1 MQVYRCDELAYVT
14 PPGRTLSEKLEEM
27 GLDANDLAARMGYT
41 PKAVN
46 DILQGY
52 CRITPEVAFSL
63 EVITEIPANFWL
75 RRQIAYDEYLAREYV
90 KASLDNQPLWRKS
103 FPEELGVRDWVRRG
117 KNEADDKSGLSLL
130 KFFAVASPQAWDSYY
145 KDARLKVAFR
155 ISLAD
160 VKDPYATSAWIRRG
174 EILADRDPMEKQEQI
189 PVRKRL
195 KAALPEIIAFA
206 AANKVRPKSKKRI
219 TYWTPEAEVVDDCMT
234 GLQEICRK
242 IGIRV
247 LFVQNFKCAPI
258 HGMYRWYKDVP
269 LIQLHDRFEKRATM
283 WFTFFHELA
292 HVLYH
297 GKKGICLQNI
307 EITHNYPEK
316 EDEANAFAQKC
327 MVDAGFRCW
336 LCSYPS
342 DLPPAFSVFETDGPA
357 LPDTAHFLLPSGPAA
372 ADPHS

>member
-1 MQVYRCDELAYVT
+1 MQVFRCDELAVVV
-14 PPGRTLSEKLEEM
+14 PPGRHLAEKLEEM

-46 DILQGY
+46 DILQGN
-52 CRITPEVAFSL
+52 CRIMPEVAIML
-63 EVITEIPANFWL
+63 EMVTEIPASFWL
-75 RRQIAYDEYLAREYV
+75 RSQIAYDEYLSRELI
-90 KASLDNQPLWRKS
+90 KATLDNQPLWRKS
-103 FPEELGVRDWVRRG
+103 FPEELDVRDWVRRG
-117 KNEADDKSGLSLL
+117 KNDGDDKSGLSLL
-130 KFFAVASPQAWDSYY
+130 KFFAVASPQAWDGYY

-155 ISLAD
+155 ISLAE
-160 VKDPYATSAWIRRG
+160 VKDPYAMSAWIRRG
-174 EILADRDPMEKQEQI
+174 EILSDQDPMEKLGQ
-189 PVRKRL
+189 PAVRKNL

-206 AANKVRPKSKKRI
+206 AANKVRPRGEKRI

-234 GLQEICRK
+234 GLQALCRK

-247 LFVQNFKCAPI
+247 LFVQNFKSAPV

-269 LIQLHDRFEKRATM
+269 LIQLHDRFEKRSAM

-316 EDEANAFAQKC
+316 EGEANCFAQKC
-327 MVDAGFRCW
+327 MADAGFK
-336 LCSYPS
+336 
-342 DLPPAFSVFETDGPA
+342 V
-357 LPDTAHFLLPSGPAA
+357 
-372 ADPHS
+372 

>member
-1 MQVYRCDELAYVT
+1 MQVFRCDELAVVV
-14 PPGRTLSEKLEEM
+14 PPGRHLAEKLEEM

-46 DILQGY
+46 DILQGN
-52 CRITPEVAFSL
+52 CRIMPEVAIML
-63 EVITEIPANFWL
+63 EMVTEIPASFWL
-75 RRQIAYDEYLAREYV
+75 RSQIAYDEYLSRERV
-90 KASLDNQPLWRKS
+90 KASLSDQPLWRKS

-117 KNEADDKSGLSLL
+117 KNEVDDKSGLSLL

-160 VKDPYATSAWIRRG
+160 VKDPYAMSAWIRRG
-174 EILADRDPMEKQEQI
+174 EILSDQDPMEKLGQRA
-189 PVRKRL
+189 VRKNL

-234 GLQEICRK
+234 GLQALCRK

-247 LFVQNFKCAPI
+247 LFVQNFKSSPV

-327 MVDAGFRCW
+327 MVDAGFK
-336 LCSYPS
+336 
-342 DLPPAFSVFETDGPA
+342 V
-357 LPDTAHFLLPSGPAA
+357 
-372 ADPHS
+372 

>member
-46 DILQGY
+46 DILQGN

-63 EVITEIPANFWL
+63 EVITEIPASFWL

-103 FPEELGVRDWVRRG
+103 FPPELNARDWVEKG
-117 KNEADDKSGLSLL
+117 KNDDKTGLSLL
-130 KFFAVASPQAWDSYY
+130 KFFAVASPQAWDGYY
-145 KDARLKVAFR
+145 KKAQLKVAFR
-155 ISLAD
+155 ISLAE

-174 EILADRDPMEKQEQI
+174 EILSDRDPMEKQEQI

-206 AANKVRPKSKKRI
+206 AANKTLPKHEKRI
-219 TYWTPEAEVVDDCMT
+219 TYWTPEADVVDDCMT
-234 GLQEICRK
+234 GLQELCRK

-247 LFVQNFKCAPI
+247 LFVQNFKSAPI

-269 LIQLHDRFEKRATM
+269 LIQLHDRFKDRATM

-307 EITHNYPEK
+307 EITYNHPEK
-316 EDEANAFAQKC
+316 EDEANCFAQKC
-327 MVDAGFRCW
+327 MVDAGF
-336 LCSYPS
+336 
-342 DLPPAFSVFETDGPA
+342 EM
-357 LPDTAHFLLPSGPAA
+357 
-372 ADPHS
+372 

>member
-1 MQVYRCDELAYVT
+1 MNEKKIELWCVPSPGFELA
-14 PPGRTLSEKLEEM
+14 EKLEEM

-46 DILQGY
+46 DILQAK
-52 CRITPEVAFSL
+52 CRITPESALSL
-63 EVITEIPANFWL
+63 EMVTDIPVDYWL
-75 RRQIAYDEYLAREYV
+75 RRQMAYDAFVTRERV
-90 KASLDNQPLWRKS
+90 KKSLENQSLWKKS
-103 FPEELGVRDWVRRG
+103 FPGELNVRNWVRKG
-117 KNEADDKSGLSLL
+117 ADKADEKSLMPLL
-130 KFFAVASPQAWDSYY
+130 KFFAVASPQAWDGYY
-145 KDARLKVAFR
+145 KKAQLKVAFR
-155 ISLAD
+155 ISLAE

-174 EILADRDPMEKQEQI
+174 EILSDQDPMEKLGQ
-189 PVRKRL
+189 PAVRKKL

-206 AANKVRPKSKKRI
+206 AANKKLPKREKRI

-234 GLQEICRK
+234 GLQELCRK

-247 LFVQNFKCAPI
+247 LFVQNFKSSPI

-269 LIQLHDRFEKRATM
+269 LIQLHDRFKKRETM

-316 EDEANAFAQKC
+316 EDEANCFAQKC
-327 MVDAGFRCW
+327 MLEAGF
-336 LCSYPS
+336 
-342 DLPPAFSVFETDGPA
+342 DA
-357 LPDTAHFLLPSGPAA
+357 
-372 ADPHS
+372 

>member
-1 MQVYRCDELAYVT
+1 MNEKKIELWCVPSPGFELA
-14 PPGRTLSEKLEEM
+14 EKLEEM

-46 DILQGY
+46 DILQAK
-52 CRITPEVAFSL
+52 CRITPESALSL
-63 EVITEIPANFWL
+63 EMVTDIPVDYWL
-75 RRQIAYDEYLAREYV
+75 RRQMAYDAFVTRERV
-90 KASLDNQPLWRKS
+90 KKSLENQSLWKKS
-103 FPEELGVRDWVRRG
+103 FPEELDVRNWVRKG
-117 KNEADDKSGLSLL
+117 ADKADEKSLMPLL
-130 KFFAVASPQAWDSYY
+130 KFFAVASPQAWDGYY
-145 KDARLKVAFR
+145 KKAQLKVAFR
-155 ISLAD
+155 ISLAE

-174 EILADRDPMEKQEQI
+174 EILSDRDPMEKLGQ
-189 PVRKRL
+189 PAVRKRL

-206 AANKVRPKSKKRI
+206 AANKKLPKREKRI

-234 GLQEICRK
+234 GLQELCRK

-247 LFVQNFKCAPI
+247 LFVQNFKSSPI

-269 LIQLHDRFEKRATM
+269 LIQLHDRFKKRETM

-316 EDEANAFAQKC
+316 EDEANGFAQKC
-327 MVDAGFRCW
+327 MLEAGF
-336 LCSYPS
+336 
-342 DLPPAFSVFETDGPA
+342 DA
-357 LPDTAHFLLPSGPAA
+357 
-372 ADPHS
+372 

>member
-46 DILQGY
+46 DILQGN

-63 EVITEIPANFWL
+63 EVITEIPASFWL

-103 FPEELGVRDWVRRG
+103 FPEELDVRGWVRRG
-117 KNEADDKSGLSLL
+117 KIEGDDKSGLSLL
-130 KFFAVASPQAWDSYY
+130 KFFAVASPQAWDGYY
-145 KDARLKVAFR
+145 KKAQLKVAFR
-155 ISLAD
+155 ISLAE

-174 EILADRDPMEKQEQI
+174 EILSDRDPMEKQEQI

-206 AANKVRPKSKKRI
+206 AANKTLPKHEKRI
-219 TYWTPEAEVVDDCMT
+219 TYWTPEADVVDDCMT
-234 GLQEICRK
+234 GLQELCRK

-247 LFVQNFKCAPI
+247 LFVQNFKSAPI

-269 LIQLHDRFEKRATM
+269 LIQLHDRFKDRATM

-307 EITHNYPEK
+307 EITHNHPEK
-316 EDEANAFAQKC
+316 EDEANCFAQKC
-327 MVDAGFRCW
+327 MVDAGF
-336 LCSYPS
+336 
-342 DLPPAFSVFETDGPA
+342 EM
-357 LPDTAHFLLPSGPAA
+357 
-372 ADPHS
+372 

>member
-1 MQVYRCDELAYVT
+1 MQVYRCDELAEVT
-14 PPGRTLSEKLEEM
+14 PPGRTLAEKLDEM

-46 DILQGY
+46 DILQGN
-52 CRITPEVAFSL
+52 CRITPEVAIAL
-63 EVITEIPANFWL
+63 EMVTEIPAHFWL
-75 RRQIAYDEYLAREYV
+75 RRQVAYDEYLSRQRV
-90 KASLDNQPLWRKS
+90 KATLDNQPLWQKS
-103 FPEELGVRDWVRRG
+103 FPSDLDIREWVKKDAKNKNLG
-117 KNEADDKSGLSLL
+117 LPLL
-130 KFFAVASPQAWDSYY
+130 KFFAVASPQAWDNYY
-145 KDARLKVAFR
+145 KKAQLKVAFR
-155 ISLAD
+155 ISLAE

-174 EILADRDPMEKQEQI
+174 EILSDRDPMEKQEQI

-206 AANKVRPKSKKRI
+206 AANKTLPKRAKKI
-219 TYWTPEAEVVDDCMT
+219 TYTTPEAEVVDDCMT
-234 GLQEICRK
+234 GLQELCRK

-247 LFVQNFKCAPI
+247 LFVQNFKSAPI

-269 LIQLHDRFEKRATM
+269 LIQLHDRFKKRETM

-327 MVDAGFRCW
+327 MADAGFN
-336 LCSYPS
+336 
-342 DLPPAFSVFETDGPA
+342 V
-357 LPDTAHFLLPSGPAA
+357 
-372 ADPHS
+372 

>member
-1 MQVYRCDELAYVT
+1 MNGNKIELWHVPSPGSELA
-14 PPGRTLSEKLEEM
+14 EKLEEM

-46 DILQGY
+46 DILQGNS
-52 CRITPEVAFSL
+52 RITPDVAIML
-63 EVITEIPANFWL
+63 EMITEIPADYWL
-75 RRQIAYDEYLAREYV
+75 RRQMSYDEFLSRERV
-90 KASLDNQPLWRKS
+90 KASLSDQPLWRKS
-103 FPEELGVRDWVRRG
+103 FPPELNARDWVEKG
-117 KNEADDKSGLSLL
+117 KNDDKTGLSLL
-130 KFFAVASPQAWDSYY
+130 KFFAVASPQAWDGYY
-145 KDARLKVAFR
+145 KDAKLKVAFR
-155 ISLAD
+155 ISLAE

-206 AANKVRPKSKKRI
+206 AANKELPKSAKKI
-219 TYWTPEAEVVDDCMT
+219 TYTTPEADVIDDCMT
-234 GLQEICRK
+234 GLQELCRK

-269 LIQLHDRFEKRATM
+269 LIQLHDRFKKREAM

-307 EITHNYPEK
+307 EITHHHPEK
-316 EDEANAFAQKC
+316 EDEANCFAQKC
-327 MVDAGFRCW
+327 MVDAGFKM
-336 LCSYPS
+336 
-342 DLPPAFSVFETDGPA
+342 
-357 LPDTAHFLLPSGPAA
+357 
-372 ADPHS
+372 

>member
-1 MQVYRCDELAYVT
+1 MQVFRCDELAVVV
-14 PPGRTLSEKLEEM
+14 PPGRHLAEKLEEM

-46 DILQGY
+46 DILQGN
-52 CRITPEVAFSL
+52 CRIMPEVAIML
-63 EVITEIPANFWL
+63 EMVTEIPASFWL
-75 RRQIAYDEYLAREYV
+75 RSQIAYDEYLSRELI
-90 KASLDNQPLWRKS
+90 KATLENQPLWRKS
-103 FPEELGVRDWVRRG
+103 FPPELNARDWVE
-117 KNEADDKSGLSLL
+117 KDKDNEKSGLSLL
-130 KFFAVASPQAWDSYY
+130 KFFAVASPKAWDGYY

-155 ISLAD
+155 ISLAE
-160 VKDPYATSAWIRRG
+160 VKDPYAMSAWIRRG
-174 EILADRDPMEKQEQI
+174 EILSDQDPMEKLGQ
-189 PVRKRL
+189 PAVRKNL
-195 KAALPEIIAFA
+195 KVALPEIIAFA
-206 AANKVRPKSKKRI
+206 AANKVRPKGEKRI

-234 GLQEICRK
+234 GLQALCRK

-247 LFVQNFKCAPI
+247 LFVQNFKSAPV

-307 EITHNYPEK
+307 EITHHYPEK

-327 MVDAGFRCW
+327 MADAGFN
-336 LCSYPS
+336 
-342 DLPPAFSVFETDGPA
+342 V
-357 LPDTAHFLLPSGPAA
+357 
-372 ADPHS
+372 

>member
-1 MQVYRCDELAYVT
+1 MINNDFKLWIEF
-14 PPGRTLSEKLEEM
+14 PPGRDLAEKLEEM

-46 DILQGY
+46 DILQGNS
-52 CRITPEVAFSL
+52 RITPDVAVML
-63 EVITEIPANFWL
+63 EMITGIPADYWL
-75 RRQIAYDEYLAREYV
+75 RSQIAYDEYVARERI
-90 KASLDNQPLWRKS
+90 KASLSDQSLWKKS
-103 FPEELGVRDWVRRG
+103 FPAEVNFREWVQYNKG
-117 KNEADDKSGLSLL
+117 DEKSLMPLL
-130 KFFAVASPQAWDSYY
+130 KFFAVASPQAWDGYY
-145 KDARLKVAFR
+145 KDAKLKVAFR

-174 EILADRDPMEKQEQI
+174 EILAD
-189 PVRKRL
+189 VRKRL

-206 AANKVRPKSKKRI
+206 AANKVRPKGKKRV

-234 GLQEICRK
+234 GLQELCRK

-258 HGMYRWYKDVP
+258 YGMYRWYKDVP

-307 EITHNYPEK
+307 EITHNHPEK
-316 EDEANAFAQKC
+316 EDEANCFAQKC
-327 MVDAGFRCW
+327 MVDAGFKM
-336 LCSYPS
+336 
-342 DLPPAFSVFETDGPA
+342 
-357 LPDTAHFLLPSGPAA
+357 
-372 ADPHS
+372 

>member
-1 MQVYRCDELAYVT
+1 MQVYRCDKLAVVL
-14 PPGRTLSEKLEEM
+14 PPGRHLAEKLDEM

-46 DILQGY
+46 DILQGN
-52 CRITPEVAFSL
+52 CRITPEVAIML
-63 EVITEIPANFWL
+63 EMITEIPASFWL
-75 RRQIAYDEYLAREYV
+75 RSQIAYDEYLSREHI
-90 KASLDNQPLWRKS
+90 KATLDNQPLWQKS
-103 FPEELGVRDWVRRG
+103 FPIELNVRDWVKKDG
-117 KNEADDKSGLSLL
+117 ENDKSGLPLL
-130 KFFAVASPQAWDSYY
+130 KFFAVASPKAWDGYY

-174 EILADRDPMEKQEQI
+174 EILSDRDPMEKQEQI

-206 AANKVRPKSKKRI
+206 AANKTLPKSAKKI
-219 TYWTPEAEVVDDCMT
+219 TYWTPEADVVDDCMT

-247 LFVQNFKCAPI
+247 LFVQNFKSAPI

-269 LIQLHDRFEKRATM
+269 LIQLHDRFKKRETM

-327 MVDAGFRCW
+327 MVEAGFKM
-336 LCSYPS
+336 
-342 DLPPAFSVFETDGPA
+342 
-357 LPDTAHFLLPSGPAA
+357 
-372 ADPHS
+372 

>member
-1 MQVYRCDELAYVT
+1 MQVFRCDELAVVV
-14 PPGRTLSEKLEEM
+14 PPGRHLAEKLEEM

-46 DILQGY
+46 DILQGN
-52 CRITPEVAFSL
+52 CRIMPEVAIML
-63 EVITEIPANFWL
+63 EMVTEIPASFWL
-75 RRQIAYDEYLAREYV
+75 RSQIAYDEYLSRELI
-90 KASLDNQPLWRKS
+90 KATLDNQPLWRKS
-103 FPEELGVRDWVRRG
+103 FPEELDVRDWVRRS
-117 KNEADDKSGLSLL
+117 KNDGDDKSGLSLL
-130 KFFAVASPQAWDSYY
+130 KFFAVASPKAWDGYY

-155 ISLAD
+155 ISLAE
-160 VKDPYATSAWIRRG
+160 VKDPYAMSAWIRRG
-174 EILADRDPMEKQEQI
+174 EILSDQDPMEKLGQ
-189 PVRKRL
+189 PTVRKNL

-206 AANKVRPKSKKRI
+206 AANKVRPRGEKRI

-234 GLQEICRK
+234 GLQALCRK

-247 LFVQNFKCAPI
+247 LFVQNFKSAPV

-269 LIQLHDRFEKRATM
+269 LIQLHDRFEKRAAM

-316 EDEANAFAQKC
+316 EDEANCFAQKC
-327 MVDAGFRCW
+327 MADAGFK
-336 LCSYPS
+336 
-342 DLPPAFSVFETDGPA
+342 V
-357 LPDTAHFLLPSGPAA
+357 
-372 ADPHS
+372 

>member
-1 MQVYRCDELAYVT
+1 MNGNKIELWHVPSPGSELA
-14 PPGRTLSEKLEEM
+14 EKLEEM

-160 VKDPYATSAWIRRG
+160 VKDPYAMSAWIRRG
-174 EILADRDPMEKQEQI
+174 EILSDQDPMEKLGQ
-189 PVRKRL
+189 PAVRKNL

-234 GLQEICRK
+234 GLQALCRK

-247 LFVQNFKCAPI
+247 LFVQNFKSSPV

-327 MVDAGFRCW
+327 MVDAGFK
-336 LCSYPS
+336 
-342 DLPPAFSVFETDGPA
+342 V
-357 LPDTAHFLLPSGPAA
+357 
-372 ADPHS
+372 

>member
-1 MQVYRCDELAYVT
+1 MNENKIELWHV
-14 PPGRTLSEKLEEM
+14 PSPGSELVEKLEEM

-46 DILQGY
+46 DILQGNS
-52 CRITPEVAFSL
+52 RITPDVAIML
-63 EVITEIPANFWL
+63 EMITEIPADYWL
-75 RRQIAYDEYLAREYV
+75 RRQMSYDEFLSRERV
-90 KASLDNQPLWRKS
+90 KASLSDQPLWRKS
-103 FPEELGVRDWVRRG
+103 FPEELDVRGWVRRG
-117 KNEADDKSGLSLL
+117 KIEGDDKSGLSLL
-130 KFFAVASPQAWDSYY
+130 KFFAVASPQAWDGYY
-145 KDARLKVAFR
+145 KDAKLKVAFR

-307 EITHNYPEK
+307 EITHNFPEK
-316 EDEANAFAQKC
+316 EDEANCFAQKC
-327 MVDAGFRCW
+327 MVDAGF
-336 LCSYPS
+336 
-342 DLPPAFSVFETDGPA
+342 EM
-357 LPDTAHFLLPSGPAA
+357 
-372 ADPHS
+372 

>member
-1 MQVYRCDELAYVT
+1 MQVYRCDELAEIT
-14 PPGRTLSEKLEEM
+14 PPGRTLAEKLEEM

-46 DILQGY
+46 DILQGN
-52 CRITPEVAFSL
+52 CRITPEVAIML
-63 EVITEIPANFWL
+63 EMITEIPASFWL
-75 RRQIAYDEYLAREYV
+75 RSQIAYDEYLSRELI
-90 KASLDNQPLWRKS
+90 KATLDNQPLWRKS
-103 FPEELGVRDWVRRG
+103 FPPELNVRDWVEKG
-117 KNEADDKSGLSLL
+117 KDNDKSGLNLL
-130 KFFAVASPQAWDSYY
+130 KFFAVASPKAWDGYY

-155 ISLAD
+155 ISLAE

-174 EILADRDPMEKQEQI
+174 EILSDRDPMEKQEQI

-206 AANKVRPKSKKRI
+206 AASKTLPKSAKKI
-219 TYWTPEAEVVDDCMT
+219 TYTTPEADVVDDCMT
-234 GLQEICRK
+234 GLQELCRK

-247 LFVQNFKCAPI
+247 LFVQNFKSAPI

-269 LIQLHDRFEKRATM
+269 LIQLHDRFKKRETM

-316 EDEANAFAQKC
+316 EDEANCFAQKC
-327 MVDAGFRCW
+327 MVDAGFN
-336 LCSYPS
+336 
-342 DLPPAFSVFETDGPA
+342 V
-357 LPDTAHFLLPSGPAA
+357 
-372 ADPHS
+372 

>member
-1 MQVYRCDELAYVT
+1 MRIYRCDELAVVT
-14 PPGRTLSEKLEEM
+14 PPGRHLAEKLEEM
-27 GLDANDLAARMGYT
+27 ALDANDLAARMGYT

-46 DILQGY
+46 DILQGN
-52 CRITPEVAFSL
+52 CRITPESAISL
-63 EVITEIPANFWL
+63 EMVTEIPAGFWL
-75 RRQIAYDEYLAREYV
+75 RSQMAYDEFLSREKI
-90 KASLDNQPLWRKS
+90 KASLTDQSLWKKS
-103 FPEELGVRDWVRRG
+103 FPDEVNVREWVQE
-117 KNEADDKSGLSLL
+117 KKDESKSLMPLL
-130 KFFAVASPQAWDSYY
+130 KFFAVASPKAWDGYY
-145 KDARLKVAFR
+145 KDAKLKVAFR

-174 EILADRDPMEKQEQI
+174 EILADRDPMEKMGQ
-189 PVRKRL
+189 PAVRKNL

-234 GLQEICRK
+234 GLQELCRK

-269 LIQLHDRFEKRATM
+269 LIQLHDRFEKRAAM

-327 MVDAGFRCW
+327 MVEAGFE
-336 LCSYPS
+336 L
-342 DLPPAFSVFETDGPA
+342 
-357 LPDTAHFLLPSGPAA
+357 
-372 ADPHS
+372 

>member
-1 MQVYRCDELAYVT
+1 MINNDFKLWIEF
-14 PPGRTLSEKLEEM
+14 PPGRDLAEKLEEM

-46 DILQGY
+46 DILQGNS
-52 CRITPEVAFSL
+52 RITPDVAVML
-63 EVITEIPANFWL
+63 EMITGIPADYWL
-75 RRQIAYDEYLAREYV
+75 RSQIAYDEYVARERV
-90 KASLDNQPLWRKS
+90 KASLSDQPLWRKS

-160 VKDPYATSAWIRRG
+160 VKDPYAMSAWIRRG
-174 EILADRDPMEKQEQI
+174 EILSDQDPMEKLGQ
-189 PVRKRL
+189 PAVRKNL
-195 KAALPEIIAFA
+195 KAALPEIITFA

-234 GLQEICRK
+234 GLQALCRK

-247 LFVQNFKCAPI
+247 LFVQNFKSSPV

-327 MVDAGFRCW
+327 MVDAGFK
-336 LCSYPS
+336 
-342 DLPPAFSVFETDGPA
+342 V
-357 LPDTAHFLLPSGPAA
+357 
-372 ADPHS
+372 

>member
-1 MQVYRCDELAYVT
+1 MNGNKIELWRVPSPGSELA
-14 PPGRTLSEKLEEM
+14 EKLEEM

-46 DILQGY
+46 DILQGNS
-52 CRITPEVAFSL
+52 RITPDVAIML
-63 EVITEIPANFWL
+63 EMITEIPADYWL
-75 RRQIAYDEYLAREYV
+75 RRQMSYDEFLSRERV
-90 KASLDNQPLWRKS
+90 KASLSDQPLWRKS
-103 FPEELGVRDWVRRG
+103 FPEELDVRGWVRRG
-117 KNEADDKSGLSLL
+117 KIEGDDKSGLSLL
-130 KFFAVASPQAWDSYY
+130 KFFAVASPQAWDGYY
-145 KDARLKVAFR
+145 KDAKLKVAFR
-155 ISLAD
+155 ISLAE

-195 KAALPEIIAFA
+195 KVALPEIIAFA

-234 GLQEICRK
+234 GLQELCRK

-247 LFVQNFKCAPI
+247 LFVQNFKSAPI

-269 LIQLHDRFEKRATM
+269 LIQLHDRFKDRAAM

-307 EITHNYPEK
+307 EITHNHPEK
-316 EDEANAFAQKC
+316 ENEANCFAQKC
-327 MVDAGFRCW
+327 MVDAGF
-336 LCSYPS
+336 
-342 DLPPAFSVFETDGPA
+342 EM
-357 LPDTAHFLLPSGPAA
+357 
-372 ADPHS
+372 

>member
-1 MQVYRCDELAYVT
+1 MNEKKIELWCVPSPGFELA
-14 PPGRTLSEKLEEM
+14 EKLEEM

-46 DILQGY
+46 DILQAK
-52 CRITPEVAFSL
+52 CRITPESALSL
-63 EVITEIPANFWL
+63 EMVTDIPVDYWL
-75 RRQIAYDEYLAREYV
+75 RRQMAYDAFVTRERV
-90 KASLDNQPLWRKS
+90 KKSLENQSLWKKS
-103 FPEELGVRDWVRRG
+103 FPGELDVRNWVRKG
-117 KNEADDKSGLSLL
+117 ADKADDKSLMPLL
-130 KFFAVASPQAWDSYY
+130 KFFAVASPQAWDGYY
-145 KDARLKVAFR
+145 KKAQLKVAFR
-155 ISLAD
+155 ISLAE

-174 EILADRDPMEKQEQI
+174 EILSDQDPMEKLGQ
-189 PVRKRL
+189 PAVRKRL

-206 AANKVRPKSKKRI
+206 AANKKLPKREKRI

-234 GLQEICRK
+234 GLQELCRK

-247 LFVQNFKCAPI
+247 LFVQNFKSSPI

-269 LIQLHDRFEKRATM
+269 LIQLHDRFKKRETM

-316 EDEANAFAQKC
+316 EDEANCFAQKC
-327 MVDAGFRCW
+327 MLEAGF
-336 LCSYPS
+336 
-342 DLPPAFSVFETDGPA
+342 DV
-357 LPDTAHFLLPSGPAA
+357 
-372 ADPHS
+372 

>member
-1 MQVYRCDELAYVT
+1 MNEKKIELWCVPSPGFELA
-14 PPGRTLSEKLEEM
+14 EKLEEM

-46 DILQGY
+46 DILQAK
-52 CRITPEVAFSL
+52 CRITPESALSL
-63 EVITEIPANFWL
+63 EMVTDIPVDYWL
-75 RRQIAYDEYLAREYV
+75 RRQMAYDAFVTRERV
-90 KASLDNQPLWRKS
+90 KKFLENQSLWKKS
-103 FPEELGVRDWVRRG
+103 FPGELDVRNWVRKG
-117 KNEADDKSGLSLL
+117 ADKADEKSLMPLL
-130 KFFAVASPQAWDSYY
+130 KFFAVASPQAWDGYY
-145 KDARLKVAFR
+145 KKAQLKVAFR
-155 ISLAD
+155 ISLAE

-174 EILADRDPMEKQEQI
+174 EILSDQDPMEKLGQ
-189 PVRKRL
+189 PAVRKNL

-206 AANKVRPKSKKRI
+206 AANKKLPKREKRI

-234 GLQEICRK
+234 GLQELCRK

-247 LFVQNFKCAPI
+247 LFVQNFKSSPI

-269 LIQLHDRFEKRATM
+269 LIQLHDRFKKRETM

-316 EDEANAFAQKC
+316 EDEANCFAQKC
-327 MVDAGFRCW
+327 MLEAGF
-336 LCSYPS
+336 
-342 DLPPAFSVFETDGPA
+342 DA
-357 LPDTAHFLLPSGPAA
+357 
-372 ADPHS
+372 

>member
-1 MQVYRCDELAYVT
+1 MNEKKIELWCVPSPGFELA
-14 PPGRTLSEKLEEM
+14 EKLEEM

-46 DILQGY
+46 DILQAK
-52 CRITPEVAFSL
+52 CRITPESALSL
-63 EVITEIPANFWL
+63 EMVTDIPVDYWL
-75 RRQIAYDEYLAREYV
+75 RRQMAYDAFVTRERV
-90 KASLDNQPLWRKS
+90 KKSLENQSLWKKS
-103 FPEELGVRDWVRRG
+103 FPGELDVRNWVRKG
-117 KNEADDKSGLSLL
+117 ADKADDKSLMPLL
-130 KFFAVASPQAWDSYY
+130 KFFAVASPQAWDGYY
-145 KDARLKVAFR
+145 KKAQLKVAFR
-155 ISLAD
+155 ISLAE

-174 EILADRDPMEKQEQI
+174 EILSDQDPMEKLGQ
-189 PVRKRL
+189 PAVRKRL

-206 AANKVRPKSKKRI
+206 AANKKLPKREKRI

-234 GLQEICRK
+234 GLQELCRK

-247 LFVQNFKCAPI
+247 LFVQNFKSSPI

-269 LIQLHDRFEKRATM
+269 LIQLHDRFKKRETM

-316 EDEANAFAQKC
+316 EDEANCFAQKC
-327 MVDAGFRCW
+327 MLEAGF
-336 LCSYPS
+336 
-342 DLPPAFSVFETDGPA
+342 DA
-357 LPDTAHFLLPSGPAA
+357 
-372 ADPHS
+372 

>member
-1 MQVYRCDELAYVT
+1 
-14 PPGRTLSEKLEEM
+14 
-27 GLDANDLAARMGYT
+27 
-41 PKAVN
+41 VN
-46 DILQGY
+46 DILQGN
-52 CRITPEVAFSL
+52 CRIMPEVAIML
-63 EVITEIPANFWL
+63 EMVTEIPASFWL
-75 RRQIAYDEYLAREYV
+75 RSQIAYDEYLSRELI
-90 KASLDNQPLWRKS
+90 KATLENQPLWRKS
-103 FPEELGVRDWVRRG
+103 FPPELNARDWVE
-117 KNEADDKSGLSLL
+117 KDKDNEKSGLSLL
-130 KFFAVASPQAWDSYY
+130 KFFAVASPQAWDGYY

-155 ISLAD
+155 ISLAE

-174 EILADRDPMEKQEQI
+174 EILADRDPMEKLGQI

-206 AANKVRPKSKKRI
+206 AANKVCPKGKKRI
-219 TYWTPEAEVVDDCMT
+219 TYWTPEAEVIDDCMT
-234 GLQEICRK
+234 GLQELCRK

-307 EITHNYPEK
+307 EITHHYPEK

-327 MVDAGFRCW
+327 MADAGFN
-336 LCSYPS
+336 
-342 DLPPAFSVFETDGPA
+342 V
-357 LPDTAHFLLPSGPAA
+357 
-372 ADPHS
+372 

>member
-1 MQVYRCDELAYVT
+1 MQVFRCDELAVVV
-14 PPGRTLSEKLEEM
+14 PPGRHLAEKLEEM

-46 DILQGY
+46 DILQGN
-52 CRITPEVAFSL
+52 CRIMPEVAIML
-63 EVITEIPANFWL
+63 EMVTEIPASFWL
-75 RRQIAYDEYLAREYV
+75 RSQIAYDEYLSRELI
-90 KASLDNQPLWRKS
+90 KATLDNQPLWRKS
-103 FPEELGVRDWVRRG
+103 FPEELDVRDWVRRG
-117 KNEADDKSGLSLL
+117 KNDGDDKSGLSLL
-130 KFFAVASPQAWDSYY
+130 KFFAVASPKAWDGYY

-155 ISLAD
+155 ISLAE
-160 VKDPYATSAWIRRG
+160 VKDPYAMSAWIRRG
-174 EILADRDPMEKQEQI
+174 EILSDQDPMEKLGQ
-189 PVRKRL
+189 PTVRKNL

-206 AANKVRPKSKKRI
+206 AANKVRPRGEKRI

-234 GLQEICRK
+234 GLQALCRK

-247 LFVQNFKCAPI
+247 LFVQNFKSAPV

-269 LIQLHDRFEKRATM
+269 LIQLHDRFEKRAAM

-316 EDEANAFAQKC
+316 EDEANCFAQKC
-327 MVDAGFRCW
+327 MADAGFK
-336 LCSYPS
+336 
-342 DLPPAFSVFETDGPA
+342 V
-357 LPDTAHFLLPSGPAA
+357 
-372 ADPHS
+372 

>member
-1 MQVYRCDELAYVT
+1 MNEKKIELWHVPSPGSELA
-14 PPGRTLSEKLEEM
+14 EKLEEM

-46 DILQGY
+46 DILQGN
-52 CRITPEVAFSL
+52 CRITPESAISL
-63 EVITEIPANFWL
+63 EMVTEIPAIYWL
-75 RRQIAYDEYLAREYV
+75 RRQMSYDEFISRERI
-90 KASLDNQPLWRKS
+90 KASLSDQSLWKKS
-103 FPEELGVRDWVRRG
+103 FPSEINVRDWVRY
-117 KNEADDKSGLSLL
+117 DKGDEKSLMPLL
-130 KFFAVASPQAWDSYY
+130 KFFAVASPQAWDGYY
-145 KDARLKVAFR
+145 KDAKLKVAFR

-174 EILADRDPMEKQEQI
+174 EILSDRDPMEKQEQI

-206 AANKVRPKSKKRI
+206 AANKTLPKRTKKI
-219 TYWTPEAEVVDDCMT
+219 TYTTPEADVVDDCMT
-234 GLQEICRK
+234 GLQELCRK

-247 LFVQNFKCAPI
+247 LFVQNFKSAPI

-307 EITHNYPEK
+307 EITHNHPEK
-316 EDEANAFAQKC
+316 EEEANCFAQKC
-327 MVDAGFRCW
+327 MLEAGF
-336 LCSYPS
+336 
-342 DLPPAFSVFETDGPA
+342 DV
-357 LPDTAHFLLPSGPAA
+357 
-372 ADPHS
+372 

>member
-103 FPEELGVRDWVRRG
+103 FPPELNARDWVEKG
-117 KNEADDKSGLSLL
+117 KNDDKSGLSLL
-130 KFFAVASPQAWDSYY
+130 KFFAVASPQAWDGYY
-145 KDARLKVAFR
+145 KDAKLKVAFR
-155 ISLAD
+155 ISLAE

-174 EILADRDPMEKQEQI
+174 EILSDRDPMEKQEQI

-206 AANKVRPKSKKRI
+206 AANKTLPKHEKRI
-219 TYWTPEAEVVDDCMT
+219 TYWTPEADVVDDCMT
-234 GLQEICRK
+234 GLQKLCRK

-247 LFVQNFKCAPI
+247 LFVQNFKSAPI

-269 LIQLHDRFEKRATM
+269 LIQLHDRFKDRATM

-307 EITHNYPEK
+307 EITHNHPEK
-316 EDEANAFAQKC
+316 EDEANCFAQKC
-327 MVDAGFRCW
+327 MVDAGF
-336 LCSYPS
+336 
-342 DLPPAFSVFETDGPA
+342 EM
-357 LPDTAHFLLPSGPAA
+357 
-372 ADPHS
+372 

>member
-1 MQVYRCDELAYVT
+1 MQVFRCDELAVVV
-14 PPGRTLSEKLEEM
+14 PPGRHLAEKLEEM

-46 DILQGY
+46 DILQGN
-52 CRITPEVAFSL
+52 CRIMPEVAIML
-63 EVITEIPANFWL
+63 EMVTEIPASFWL
-75 RRQIAYDEYLAREYV
+75 RSQIAYDEYLSRERV
-90 KASLDNQPLWRKS
+90 KASLSDQPLWRKS

-117 KNEADDKSGLSLL
+117 KNEVDDKSGLSLL

-160 VKDPYATSAWIRRG
+160 VKDPYAMSAWIRRG
-174 EILADRDPMEKQEQI
+174 EILSDQDPMEKLGQ
-189 PVRKRL
+189 PAVRKNL

-234 GLQEICRK
+234 GLQALCRK

-247 LFVQNFKCAPI
+247 LFVQNFKSSPV

-327 MVDAGFRCW
+327 MVDAGFK
-336 LCSYPS
+336 
-342 DLPPAFSVFETDGPA
+342 V
-357 LPDTAHFLLPSGPAA
+357 
-372 ADPHS
+372 

>member
-1 MQVYRCDELAYVT
+1 MNEKKIELWHVPSPGMELA
-14 PPGRTLSEKLEEM
+14 EKLEEM

-46 DILQGY
+46 DILQAN
-52 CRITPEVAFSL
+52 CRITPDSAIAL
-63 EVITEIPANFWL
+63 EMVMEIPAIYWL
-75 RRQIAYDEYLAREYV
+75 RRQMSYDEFISRERI
-90 KASLDNQPLWRKS
+90 KASLSDQSLWKKS
-103 FPEELGVRDWVRRG
+103 FPSEVVVREWVRY
-117 KNEADDKSGLSLL
+117 DKGDEKSLIPLL
-130 KFFAVASPQAWDSYY
+130 KFFAVASPQAWDRYY

-155 ISLAD
+155 ISLAE
-160 VKDPYATSAWIRRG
+160 VKDPYAASAWIRRG

-206 AANKVRPKSKKRI
+206 AANKALPKRSKKI
-219 TYWTPEAEVVDDCMT
+219 TYTTPEADVVDDCMT
-234 GLQEICRK
+234 GLQELCRK

-269 LIQLHDRFEKRATM
+269 LIQLHDRFQKRATM

-307 EITHNYPEK
+307 EITHNHPEK
-316 EDEANAFAQKC
+316 EDEANCFAQKC
-327 MVDAGFRCW
+327 MLEAGFN
-336 LCSYPS
+336 
-342 DLPPAFSVFETDGPA
+342 A
-357 LPDTAHFLLPSGPAA
+357 
-372 ADPHS
+372 